1 MHVVGSVYLSLF
13 EINWSLKGVFM
24 SIIQLKAEAIGFK
37 ASSRFLSVLLLVAA
51 AVVPASAIAQDT
63 EEPSS
68 ITACLT
74 AFGDHPFGSNPS
86 YRTLPVKVKVFGIGK
101 DTVDD
106 KVTDSPELVYVRTGV
121 NVAGGSVIHLNN
133 PNGWY
138 CMRSSVNVMGG
149 MIISLACD
157 ARFTMLG
164 GGATVM
170 GSSDVGNTGTTVMG
184 GTTIKRNCG

>member
-1 MHVVGSVYLSLF
+1 MKLNIRSKTAAFCSTTLSTTVLSL
-13 EINWSLKGVFM
+13 
-24 SIIQLKAEAIGFK
+24 
-37 ASSRFLSVLLLVAA
+37 LLLAA
-51 AVVPASAIAQDT
+51 AVVPEPVLAQDSD
-63 EEPSS
+63 EPRA

-74 AFGDHPFGSNPS
+74 AFGDHPFGSNPR

-106 KVTDSPELVYVRTGV
+106 TITDSPELIYVRTGV

-138 CMRSSVNVMGG
+138 CMRTSVNVMGG
-149 MIISLACD
+149 MTISLACD

-164 GGATVM
+164 SGATVM
-170 GSSDVGNTGTTVMG
+170 GNSDVDNAGTTVMG
-184 GTTIKRNCG
+184 GTTIKRNCD